1 MENPVIEERLT
12 KIETKL
18 AFLEEFLTRLQ
29 EEVVTR
35 NGEIEKLTAEHNAVK
50 EKLLQLT
57 RELEEVPSRKP
68 PHY

>member
-1 MENPVIEERLT
+1 MENSVIEERLT

-29 EEVVTR
+29 EEVITR
-35 NGEIEKLTAEHNAVK
+35 NGEIEKLRAEHNSVK
-50 EKLLQLT
+50 EKLFQLT
-57 RELEEVPSRKP
+57 QELEEVPSRKP